1 MGNSRYDRRGFLGL
15 AAGGAALTAVDGW
28 NIAFAQMHS
37 SGASLAP
44 EPNPDFIPDVEL
56 ELTAAGSTAQLQAGQ
71 PTRIWRYQGRL
82 IKGPQSA
89 YSTLPGSTM
98 PVIRVRNGQK
108 LRIFFHNALP
118 EQSIVHWHGLH
129 IVQKMDGHPMYAIA
143 PGQRFVYEFEVNTRA
158 GTYWFHP
165 HPHERT
171 GIQVYRGLAG
181 LFIVE
186 DEEEARANLPSGEL
200 DLAWIIQDR
209 RLDSSNQ
216 FVYAQN
222 RMDMMMGVT
231 GDRIL
236 INGKPDYVESVA
248 ATAYRVRLLNGSNS
262 RFYKLGWSDGRP
274 FKLIGADGGLLES
287 AVDKPYVM
295 LAPAERA
302 ELWLDLSDEKSGTE
316 LTLRSM
322 SFDAGMSMGMGGMG
336 GMGMGGMRSGSGLA
350 NGAAFDILK
359 VRVDRPGPKAAPLP
373 DRLSVIEWPRIE
385 EAINRDNPRTIRLQ
399 MGQGRVSLNGRIFDM
414 EAVAPDE
421 RVKLGTTEVW
431 EFANDSGMMLMS
443 HPMHVHN
450 VHFKVIERIQD
461 PRRQAIYAG
470 MQEGLIDE
478 ALKDV
483 VIVMPG
489 ERVRVLMKFTDN
501 TGLYLYHCHILEH
514 EDIGMMRNY
523 LIEA

>member
-56 ELTAAGSTAQLQAGQ
+56 ELTAAGSSVQLQAGQ
-71 PTRIWRYQGRL
+71 LTRVWRYQGRL
-82 IKGPQSA
+82 INGPQSA
-89 YSTLPGSTM
+89 YSTLPGSTI

-108 LRIFFHNALP
+108 LRIFFYNALP

-171 GIQVYRGLAG
+171 GIQVYRGLVG
-181 LFIVE
+181 LFIIE
-186 DEEEARANLPSGEL
+186 DEEEARANLPTGEF
-200 DLAWIIQDR
+200 DLAWVIQDR
-209 RLDSSNQ
+209 RFDSANQ

-236 INGKPDYVESVA
+236 INGIPDYVETVA

-302 ELWLDLSDEKSGTE
+302 ELWLDFSDEKPGSE
-316 LTLRSM
+316 LILRSM

-336 GMGMGGMRSGSGLA
+336 MGGMGMRSGSGLA

-359 VRVDRPGPKAAPLP
+359 VRVDRPGEKAVPLP
-373 DRLSVIEWPRIE
+373 DRLSVIEWPQIE